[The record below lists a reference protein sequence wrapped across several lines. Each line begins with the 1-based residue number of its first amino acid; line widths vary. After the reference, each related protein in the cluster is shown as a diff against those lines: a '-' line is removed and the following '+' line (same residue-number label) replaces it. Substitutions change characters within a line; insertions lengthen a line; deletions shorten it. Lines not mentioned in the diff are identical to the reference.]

1 MLIYPTCPCKW
12 CGKPTPMTG
21 TKQCDPCWN
30 TANAVQSDP
39 ELALRVLTEL
49 GVIAPDR
56 TLTPL

>member
-1 MLIYPTCPCKW
+1 
-12 CGKPTPMTG
+12 MTG